1 MFHPRQTFRDARDT
15 AYEGGRAV
23 WDRVPEVH
31 LPARLRD
38 RRSHGF
44 ERSDLTVALL
54 GLGAA
59 AVVAAGTWYVVASEP
74 RRRRVRRAALKALDG
89 IGVRHGDQAHATNR
103 GPSSL
108 T

>member
-15 AYEGGRAV
+15 AYEGGRSV
-23 WDRVPEVH
+23 WDRVPEVP
-31 LPARLRD
+31 LPARFRHH
-38 RRSHGF
+38 RRPTV
-44 ERSDLTVALL
+44 ERSDLAVALL

-59 AVVAAGTWYVVASEP
+59 AVVAGTWYVVASEP

-89 IGVRHGDQAHATNR
+89 IGVHGSRDQDHVVKR